1 MLRHSHLWTLGA
13 AFVAVACWQAAHSS
27 APQKEEDAEL
37 YRLFVDAVE
46 HVDRSYVQK
55 VERRALVQNAIRGML
70 EQLDPY
76 SDFISREARPA
87 FEKTTTGH
95 FGGVGIQVDVRNN
108 EVFVISPMVGT
119 PAYEAGVLA
128 GDKILK
134 VDDQAI
140 ERIVND
146 DIVQKIS
153 GPPGTEVRLTVQRAP
168 YNGKPVELK
177 LTRQVI
183 NVETVRGWMR
193 NPDDSWNYHVDPQK
207 KIAYLRVGGFSA
219 TTEADVEKTLKA
231 LVKSGDIKG
240 LVLDLRNNPGGLL
253 PAAVRI
259 CDMFIKEG
267 KLVST
272 KGRGQLSERV
282 YNAVEADT
290 LPDFPM
296 AILVNRFSASASE
309 IVSACLQDHN
319 RAVIVGERT
328 WGKGS
333 VQNVID
339 LEDGKS
345 AIKLTVAG
353 YNRPNGH
360 PIHRFKNMSEKDE
373 WGVKPN
379 EGYDVRLTPE
389 ESNKLFLWR
398 AAKDVAVGKRPSDS
412 KLPDAVKPG
421 DNVTDKQLDKAL
433 EYVRSKVK

>member
-1 MLRHSHLWTLGA
+1 MLRNTHFMTLA
-13 AFVAVACWQAAHSS
+13 ACFAAVACWQAAHSS
-27 APQKEEDAEL
+27 APPKEEDAEL

-46 HVDRSYVQK
+46 HVDRSYIQK
-55 VERRALVQNAIRGML
+55 VDRKALIHNAIRGML

-76 SDFISREARPA
+76 SDFISQEARPN

-95 FGGVGIQVDVRNN
+95 FGGVGVQVDIRNG

-128 GDKILK
+128 GDKILR
-134 VDDQAI
+134 VDDLPI
-140 ERIVND
+140 ERVVND

-153 GPPGTEVRLTVQRAP
+153 GPPGTPVKLTVVHAP
-168 YNGKPVELK
+168 YNGKAVDLK
-177 LTRQVI
+177 LMRQVI
-183 NVETVRGWMR
+183 NVESVRGWMR
-193 NPDDSWNYHVDPQK
+193 NADDSWNYHVDPQK
-207 KIAYLRVGGFSA
+207 KIAYIRVGGFSG
-219 TTEADVEKTLKA
+219 TTESDLEKVLRD
-231 LVKSGDIKG
+231 LVKQGDLKG
-240 LVLDLRNNPGGLL
+240 LVLDLRTNPGGLL
-253 PAAVRI
+253 PAAVKI
-259 CDMFIKEG
+259 CDLFIREG
-267 KLVST
+267 KIVST
-272 KGRGQLSERV
+272 KGRGQLSERI
-282 YNAVEADT
+282 YNAKEADT

-309 IVSACLQDHN
+309 IVAACLQDHN

-345 AIKLTVAG
+345 AIKLTVAS

-360 PIHRFKNMSEKDE
+360 NIHRMKGATEKEE

-379 EGYDVRLTPE
+379 EGFEVRITPE

-398 AAKDVAVGKRPSDS
+398 AAKDVAAGKRPPDS
-412 KLPDAVKPG
+412 VLPASVKSTA
-421 DNVTDKQLDKAL
+421 DVQDKQLDKAL
-433 EYVRSKVK
+433 EYVRGKLK

>member
-1 MLRHSHLWTLGA
+1 MLRNSHFMTLA
-13 AFVAVACWQAAHSS
+13 ACFAAVACWQAAHSS
-27 APQKEEDAEL
+27 APRKEEDAEL

-55 VERRALVQNAIRGML
+55 VDRKALVHNAIRGML

-76 SDFISREARPA
+76 SDFIAQEARPA

-95 FGGVGIQVDVRNN
+95 FGGVGIQVDVRNG
-108 EVFVISPMVGT
+108 EVYVISPMVGT

-140 ERIVND
+140 ERIVSD

-153 GPPGTEVRLTVQRAP
+153 GPAGTTVKLTVLHAP

-183 NVETVRGWMR
+183 NIETVRGWMR
-193 NPDDSWNYHVDPQK
+193 NSDDSWNYLVDPQK
-207 KIAYLRVGGFSA
+207 KIAYIRVGGFSGSS
-219 TTEADVEKTLKA
+219 ESDLEKALRA
-231 LVKSGDIKG
+231 LVKAGDLKG
-240 LVLDLRNNPGGLL
+240 LVLDLRTNPGGLL
-253 PAAVRI
+253 PAAVKI
-259 CDMFIKEG
+259 CDLFIKEG

-272 KGRGQLSERV
+272 KGRGQTSERV
-282 YNAVEADT
+282 YNAKEADT
-290 LPDFPM
+290 LPEFPM

-319 RAVIVGERT
+319 RAIIVGERT

-345 AIKLTVAG
+345 AIKLTVAS

-360 PIHRFKNMSEKDE
+360 NIHRFKGMTEKEE

-379 EGYDVRLTPE
+379 DGYEVRMTTE

-398 AAKDVAVGKRPSDS
+398 ASKDVAAGKRPPDS
-412 KLPDAVKPG
+412 QLPTNVKSTG
-421 DNVTDKQLDKAL
+421 DVPDKQLDKAMD
-433 EYVRSKVK
+433 YVRSKVK

>member
-231 LVKSGDIKG
+231 LVKSGEIKG

-379 EGYDVRLTPE
+379 DGYDVRMTPE

-398 AAKDVAVGKRPSDS
+398 AAKDVALGKRPSDS

-433 EYVRSKVK
+433 EYLRGKVK

>member
-13 AFVAVACWQAAHSS
+13 AFAAVACWQAAQSS
-27 APQKEEDAEL
+27 APPKEEDAEL

-95 FGGVGIQVDVRNN
+95 FGGVGIQVDIRGG
-108 EVFVISPMVGT
+108 EVYVISPMVGT

-128 GDKILK
+128 GDKIVK
-134 VDDQAI
+134 VNDQPI

-153 GPPGTEVRLTVQRAP
+153 GPPGTSVKMTVLHAP
-168 YNGKPVELK
+168 YNGKPVELS
-177 LTRQVI
+177 LTRQII

-193 NPDDSWNYHVDPQK
+193 NSDDSWNYHVDPEK
-207 KIAYLRVGGFSA
+207 KIAYLRVGGFSG
-219 TTEADVEKTLKA
+219 TTEADVEKTLRG
-231 LVKSGDIKG
+231 LVKTGDIKG

-259 CDMFIKEG
+259 CDLFIKDG

-272 KGRGQLSERV
+272 KGRGQTSERV
-282 YNAVEADT
+282 FNAAESDT

-319 RAVIVGERT
+319 RAIIVGERT

-345 AIKLTVAG
+345 AIKLTVAS
-353 YNRPNGH
+353 YHRPNGH
-360 PIHRFKNMSEKDE
+360 PIHRLKTMTEKDE

-379 EGYDVRLTPE
+379 DGFDIRMTPE

-398 AAKDVAVGKRPSDS
+398 AAKDVATGKRPPDS
-412 KLPDAVKPG
+412 KIPANVKP
-421 DNVTDKQLDKAL
+421 DDKVVDKQLDKAV

>member
-1 MLRHSHLWTLGA
+1 MLRNSHFMTLA
-13 AFVAVACWQAAHSS
+13 ACFAAVACWQAAHSS
-27 APQKEEDAEL
+27 APRKEEDAEL

-55 VERRALVQNAIRGML
+55 VERRSLVQNAIRGML

-95 FGGVGIQVDVRNN
+95 FGGVGIQVDIRGG
-108 EVFVISPMVGT
+108 EVYVISPMVGT

-128 GDKILK
+128 GDKIIK
-134 VDDQAI
+134 VNDQPI

-153 GPPGTEVRLTVQRAP
+153 GPAGTSVKMTVLHAP
-168 YNGKPVELK
+168 YNSKPVELS
-177 LTRQVI
+177 LTRQII

-193 NPDDSWNYHVDPQK
+193 NSDDSWNYHVDPEK

-219 TTEADVEKTLKA
+219 TTEADVEKTLRA

-253 PAAVRI
+253 PAAVKI
-259 CDMFIKEG
+259 CDLFIKDG

-272 KGRGQLSERV
+272 KGRGQTSERIF
-282 YNAVEADT
+282 NATESDT

-345 AIKLTVAG
+345 AIKLTVAS
-353 YNRPNGH
+353 YHRPNGH
-360 PIHRFKNMSEKDE
+360 PIHRLKNMTDKDE

-379 EGYDVRLTPE
+379 DGFDIRMTPE

-398 AAKDVAVGKRPSDS
+398 AAKDVAAGKRPPDS
-412 KLPDAVKPG
+412 KIPANVKP
-421 DNVTDKQLDKAL
+421 DDKVVDKQLDKAV
-433 EYVRSKVK
+433 EYLRSKVK